1 MKKKFLT
8 IFAAISI
15 IFLMNFSAGATTY
28 VYTDYDGDPTF
39 PRLTWQYDVG
49 ALASFGGAAF
59 RAGGFTAAE
68 KGTVLSNISSFL
80 YQDFAPYNIE
90 FVTDTTGLLSYKTI
104 GVDDKAYVF
113 SYGPNYPVVID
124 PFLPPPAGEAG
135 WGRLFGKTANSPG
148 DTANDGTSIYFPD
161 YSRIFGGSFTLPAG
175 SASPSQPSLSGDTL
189 DHISQAL
196 ANLMAH
202 ELAHFWGVGHPG
214 ANPGGDLMWVENEG
228 IESTT
233 NKSFSAG
240 DQAILM
246 TALGPRETNGDGK
259 VPEPTTM
266 LLIGSGLIG
275 LWGFRKK
282 FKM

>member
-28 VYTDYDGDPTF
+28 VYMDYDGDPSF
-39 PRLTWQYDVG
+39 PRLTFQYDVG
-49 ALASFGGAAF
+49 PLATFTGSEF
-59 RAGGFTAAE
+59 RAGGFTAPDRS
-68 KGTVLSNISSFL
+68 TVLSNISSFL
-80 YQDFAPYNIE
+80 YQDFSPYNIE

-113 SYGPNYPVVID
+113 TNGPPYPIID
-124 PFLPPPAGEAG
+124 PSLPCPPGYTCY
-135 WGRLFGKTANSPG
+135 RLYGKTANSPG
-148 DTANDGTSIYFPD
+148 DLANDGTPIYYPD

-175 SASPSQPSLSGDTL
+175 SASPSQPSLYGDTL

-196 ANLMAH
+196 ANIMAH
-202 ELAHFWGVGHPG
+202 ELAHFWGVGHPSSY
-214 ANPGGDLMWVENEG
+214 PGPGNLMWGEVEG

-246 TALGPRETNGDGK
+246 SALGPRQEIGTA
-259 VPEPTTM
+259 PEPTTI

-282 FKM
+282 FKK